1 MTESEPNND
10 IPDIS
15 AGHEFMGLYVANERR
30 IYGLIYALV
39 HDWTVADDLLQETAK
54 VMWSKF
60 QTFDQGTDFAA
71 WALRIARY
79 QVMNYIKT
87 RDCKIVYDT
96 ERLER
101 LGKLA
106 QDCVADDR
114 RHEQLRQCLKRLD
127 ERDRQLIAL
136 RYEVGATAKEMAHKL
151 GRGVKTVYYSLS
163 RIHYQLFQ
171 CMRGKLALEEQA

>member
-1 MTESEPNND
+1 MAESEFNND
-10 IPDIS
+10 VPDII
-15 AGHEFMGLYVANERR
+15 AGHEFMHLYVANERR

-39 HDWTVADDLLQETAK
+39 HDWTAADDLLQETAK

-60 QTFDQGTDFAA
+60 QTFDQGTDFPA

-106 QDCVADDR
+106 QDCVVDDR
-114 RHEQLRQCLKRLD
+114 RHEQLQQCLKRLD
-127 ERDRQLIAL
+127 KRDRQLIAL
-136 RYEVGATAKEMAHKL
+136 RYEVGTTVKEMAQKL
-151 GRGVKTVYYSLS
+151 GRGIKTVYYSLS

-171 CMRGKLALEEQA
+171 CMRGKLALKDEA

>member
-1 MTESEPNND
+1 M
-10 IPDIS
+10 
-15 AGHEFMGLYVANERR
+15 
-30 IYGLIYALV
+30 
-39 HDWTVADDLLQETAK
+39 
-54 VMWSKF
+54 MWSKF

-79 QVMNYIKT
+79 QVRITSET
-87 RDCKIVYDT
+87 RDCRIVYDT

-106 QDCVADDR
+106 QDCVADDQ
-114 RHEQLRQCLKRLD
+114 RHEQLQQCLKRLD

-136 RYEVGATAKEMAHKL
+136 RYEVGATVSKMAQKL
-151 GRGVKTVYYSLS
+151 GRGIKTVYYSLS

-171 CMRGKLALEEQA
+171 CMRGRLALKDQA